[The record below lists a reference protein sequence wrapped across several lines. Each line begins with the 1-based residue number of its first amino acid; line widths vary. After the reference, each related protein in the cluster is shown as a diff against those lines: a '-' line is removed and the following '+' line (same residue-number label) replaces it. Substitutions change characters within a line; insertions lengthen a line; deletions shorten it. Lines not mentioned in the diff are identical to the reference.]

1 MVAAKNSCC
10 STIFVSVPCP
20 WLRHVCFSSA
30 FCFISTSRCLRI
42 LARSSSC
49 GCVEKKKR
57 NGGESWGESW
67 GERWG
72 ERGGERWRERHTHAH
87 GPRGSTLKNAGEHAE
102 EHTGAVCACTV
113 RGGTGVCGLECV
125 RVGVCE
131 AGCWWRCAAGDAPPP
146 PPAMR
151 RRRGAA
157 RAWRCV
163 CETIAECV
171 GQKHREVL
179 HALHLVVDGGLD
191 LAHGVGH
198 HHVHHLLL
206 HDPLGVCG
214 AASARWAIE
223 W

>member
-1 MVAAKNSCC
+1 M
-10 STIFVSVPCP
+10 
-20 WLRHVCFSSA
+20 R
-30 FCFISTSRCLRI
+30 
-42 LARSSSC
+42 
-49 GCVEKKKR
+49 
-57 NGGESWGESW
+57 
-67 GERWG
+67 
-72 ERGGERWRERHTHAH
+72 
-87 GPRGSTLKNAGEHAE
+87 AG
-102 EHTGAVCACTV
+102 VCAGWSV
-113 RGGTGVCGLECV
+113 RGGMLVAMRGG
-125 RVGVCE
+125 
-131 AGCWWRCAAGDAPPP
+131 RCAAAAAGDAPPP